1 MDGNIFIDFLSG
13 CGVLNMG
20 HNNPDILGEIKKSSD
35 IIMHILDFPTKIK
48 IDFME
53 QLLSS
58 LPKPSPAFGGAR
70 QQSPKIRILKIG
82 GIFWLK
88 FELILEKTPTL
99 IFSPPPAAAGRTKPD
114 GSRAKNFLPLN
125 PSIFCPLAEILSYT
139 GVPEEFEL
147 LLKIK

>member
-99 IFSPPPAAAGRTKPD
+99 IFSQPPAAAGRKTRWLAGKKFPPLKPLH
-114 GSRAKNFLPLN
+114 FLPARCLDGLIFKI
-125 PSIFCPLAEILSYT
+125 SIQFL
-139 GVPEEFEL
+139 
-147 LLKIK
+147 